1 MTQIIDQGWQ
11 PPLPD
16 ADTNGIH
23 DMLHDVKDYTRRIH
37 WWVRLFGVA
46 SIASL
51 ILGIVGTM
59 IFAVALAVGSDDS
72 FGTYSGYSG
81 SSYSACISD
90 PNTTYAECQRLR

>member
-16 ADTNGIH
+16 ADTNGMH

-46 SIASL
+46 WLVSL
-51 ILGIVGTM
+51 VLGIVGTM
-59 IFAVALAVGSDDS
+59 LFALAVAVQSDDT
-72 FGTYSGYSG
+72 FGSYSGY
-81 SSYSACISD
+81 SSYSACMSD
-90 PNTTYAECQRLR
+90 PNTTFAECQRLK